1 MASGDDDRKRATDLL
16 GSLLLGLVAAQ
27 VLLRILLHGLGTGL
41 GADLL
46 ADALLWLAGLVWAG
60 RAAQERRLRVWTTGL
75 EAPLLLY
82 AIVCGA
88 SPLVAGH
95 KLPAFEGASFV
106 WSSVLLYLLL
116 VNHPDRRQALTAV
129 VALITGA
136 ALANVLLG
144 FDQVFRELPALRGQ
158 YPPGVPIPGIE
169 PEHEQELRW
178 RMETGE
184 ATGTFVLSN
193 TLAAFLL
200 LALPAA
206 VALAVRAWR
215 RDARG
220 EAAAW
225 TGLGAALVAG
235 LWSTGSVGGGI
246 AAVVAMLAY
255 GALALWSRAPRA
267 RGPLLT
273 AAALVLI
280 ATAVLGAAGVL
291 TPARLRAAHPSLAFR
306 ADFWSAALRVVDERP
321 ILGVGLGNFGDHYT
335 RCKSAAA
342 QETVR
347 SHSVFLDAWAETG
360 LVGFAAFVSI
370 WLVVLVLALRLPAA
384 SGGGGGP
391 PLQGPRG
398 LARRDRVALIAGAM
412 GGGILA
418 YMLSSGAWLQGGASL
433 VAWLAALA
441 VAGAWMAWL
450 TGRGVDPASAA
461 PALAAGVLGFLL
473 HAAIDIDWSVPA
485 MTGSVLAILAAWTCA
500 REPDPPAPA
509 IETPLRLPGR
519 LAGLVPFVV
528 ATLVLVAFLV
538 PRAMRADALFERARD
553 AFDVARKASEAG
565 RAAKTDEEK
574 RAAARLVIGRYRD
587 ATRCLLEAQAANPW
601 DARLFEALSRYA
613 AAVLPAFEREASLES
628 EVEFEMA
635 LKAIDDAIALCPDA
649 AGLRAQKGT
658 LWDIRADLLEGRR
671 EREKDEGRR
680 ERIDRR
686 QQAAVAAALEAYDFA
701 VERYPT
707 RAWYRFLRGTVY
719 YRLGR
724 SSEEQADLRKALE
737 IHEAQPLE
745 RLRLPADIERGIRER
760 LKEIERAGAGQA
772 K

>member
-1 MASGDDDRKRATDLL
+1 MVNGDGDRRRATDLL

-60 RAAQERRLRVWTTGL
+60 RAAQERRLRVWSTGL

-95 KLPAFEGASFV
+95 KMPAFEGASSV

-116 VNHPDRRQALTAV
+116 VNHPDRRQALTAA

-158 YPPGVPIPGIE
+158 YPPGVPIPGVE

-220 EAAAW
+220 EAVAW

-235 LWSTGSVGGGI
+235 LWSTGSVGGGV
-246 AAVVAMLAY
+246 AAVVALLAY
-255 GALALWSRAPRA
+255 GALALWSRDPRA
-267 RGPLLT
+267 RGLLL
-273 AAALVLI
+273 AAAAVALV

-321 ILGVGLGNFGDHYT
+321 FLGVGLGNFCDHYT
-335 RCKSAAA
+335 RWKSAAA

-347 SHSVFLDAWAETG
+347 AHSVFLDAWAETG
-360 LVGFAAFVSI
+360 LVGFAAFVAI
-370 WLVVLVLALRLPAA
+370 WIVVLVLALRLPAA

-391 PLQGPRG
+391 PPKG

-450 TGRGVDPASAA
+450 TGRGVEPASVA
-461 PALAAGVLGFLL
+461 PALAAGALGFLL

-485 MTGSVLAILAAWTCA
+485 MTGSVLALLAAWTCA

-509 IETPLRLPGR
+509 IETPLRLPGM
-519 LAGLVPFVV
+519 LAALVPFVV

-538 PRAMRADALFERARD
+538 PRAMRADAQFDRAGK
-553 AFDVARKASEAG
+553 AFDEARKASETG

-574 RAAARLVIGRYRD
+574 RAAARLVIGRYRE
-587 ATRCLLEAQAANPW
+587 ATRCLMEAQAANPW

-635 LKAIDDAIALCPDA
+635 LKAIDDAIALCPDS

-658 LWDIRADLLEGRR
+658 LWDIRADLLGGRR

-686 QQAAVAAALEAYDFA
+686 QQAAVAAALEAYDGA

-724 SSEEQADLRKALE
+724 SGEEQADLRRALE
-737 IHEAQPLE
+737 LHEAQPLE
-745 RLRLPADIERGIRER
+745 RLRLPADIERGVRER
-760 LKEIERAGAGQA
+760 LKEIARGGAGQP

>member
-1 MASGDDDRKRATDLL
+1 MLFRSG
-16 GSLLLGLVAAQ
+16 VA
-27 VLLRILLHGLGTGL
+27 
-41 GADLL
+41 
-46 ADALLWLAGLVWAG
+46 
-60 RAAQERRLRVWTTGL
+60 
-75 EAPLLLY
+75 
-82 AIVCGA
+82 
-88 SPLVAGH
+88 
-95 KLPAFEGASFV
+95 
-106 WSSVLLYLLL
+106 
-116 VNHPDRRQALTAV
+116 AV
-129 VALITGA
+129 VAL
-136 ALANVLLG
+136 
-144 FDQVFRELPALRGQ
+144 
-158 YPPGVPIPGIE
+158 
-169 PEHEQELRW
+169 
-178 RMETGE
+178 
-184 ATGTFVLSN
+184 
-193 TLAAFLL
+193 
-200 LALPAA
+200 
-206 VALAVRAWR
+206 
-215 RDARG
+215 
-220 EAAAW
+220 
-225 TGLGAALVAG
+225 
-235 LWSTGSVGGGI
+235 
-246 AAVVAMLAY
+246 LAY
-255 GALALWSRAPRA
+255 GALALWSRVPRA

-273 AAALVLI
+273 AAALVLV

-291 TPARLRAAHPSLAFR
+291 TPARFRAAHPSLAFR

-321 ILGVGLGNFGDHYT
+321 LLGVGLGNFGDHYT
-335 RCKSAAA
+335 RWKSAAA

-347 SHSVFLDAWAETG
+347 AHSVFLDAWAETG
-360 LVGFAAFVSI
+360 LVGFAAFVAI

-391 PLQGPRG
+391 PPKG

-450 TGRGVDPASAA
+450 TGRGVEPAAAA
-461 PALAAGVLGFLL
+461 PALAAGAFGFLL

-485 MTGSVLAILAAWTCA
+485 MTGSVLALLAAWTCA
-500 REPDPPAPA
+500 RESDPPAPA

-519 LAGLVPFVV
+519 LAAPVPFVV

-538 PRAMRADALFERARD
+538 PRAMRADALFDRAGK
-553 AFDVARKASEAG
+553 AFDEARKASENG
-565 RAAKTDEEK
+565 RAAKTDDEK
-574 RAAARLVIGRYRD
+574 RAAARLVIGRYRE
-587 ATRCLLEAQAANPW
+587 ATRCLMEAQAANPW

-613 AAVLPAFEREASLES
+613 AAVLPAFERETSLESS

-658 LWDIRADLLEGRR
+658 LWDIRADLLGGRR

-686 QQAAVAAALEAYDFA
+686 QQAAVAAALEAYDGA

-724 SSEEQADLRKALE
+724 SGEEQADLRKALE
-737 IHEAQPLE
+737 LHEAQSLE

-760 LKEIERAGAGQA
+760 LKEIERADTGRSR
-772 K
+772 